1 MDRHSIFSALFRMF
15 CIFRGK
21 AKETAMTK
29 KVLKIL
35 LISVALGCVFS
46 GLALGACDSKATD
59 EHEHV
64 YGDWTLSAAATC
76 EENGLRTRVCL
87 VCNRSEEE
95 EIPALGHNW
104 DSGTE
109 TKAATCTQTGERTKT
124 CRRCQKQQVF
134 DIPTVAH
141 NWDAGTVQRT
151 ATCQVEGELL
161 LTCVVCSTQQTVV
174 LEKEAHNYR
183 VLSAKEATCEEEGLQ
198 NLECTVCGDTVTET
212 LPALGHRWVAGK
224 TDREATCTEPGYRDR
239 SCLRCPKTEKTEIPA
254 LGHNFEGE
262 FTVDKLPTFESEGSK
277 SYHCTRCG
285 AHGSETVI
293 PKLDANTPIDY
304 EFRVM
309 RNNGDRI
316 SDPNLVITVFDGDV
330 QVAQSSRSTLINGVF
345 TANLYPKTYTV
356 TVTNLPD
363 GYTAEPTT
371 AEAGN
376 PYCDLYLTV
385 APIATP
391 ADRTT
396 RYSIGS
402 VMHDFVLSASMTTT
416 GREYR
421 LSDLLK
427 TKKAVVL
434 NFWATWCNPCQ
445 REFPD
450 INEVYLQLRDE
461 IEILAID
468 QSTSDNV
475 QSVKQFA
482 ATHGLSFPMAFDLTN
497 RLQSMFG
504 ASSIPTTVVIDGEGV
519 VCEIHTGVFNSED
532 DFRSML
538 APYLA
543 DNYWKAG
550 ERAKAATV
558 RADCL
563 ECVLPGKRERD

>member
-21 AKETAMTK
+21 VREAIMTRK
-29 KVLKIL
+29 ILKIL
-35 LISVALGCVFS
+35 LTSVALGCVFS
-46 GLALGACDSKATD
+46 GLALGACDSKEAD
-59 EHEHV
+59 GHEHV
-64 YGDWTLSAAATC
+64 YGDWTLNAAATC
-76 EENGLRTRVCL
+76 EENGLRTHVCL
-87 VCNRSEEE
+87 VCGRSEEE
-95 EIPALGHNW
+95 EIPALGHDW

-124 CRRCQKQQVF
+124 CRRCQQTQVSE
-134 DIPTVAH
+134 IPTVAH
-141 NWDAGTVQRT
+141 NWDAGTVQRA
-151 ATCQVEGELL
+151 ATCQHEGELL
-161 LTCVVCSTQQTVV
+161 LTCVVCQTQQTVV
-174 LEKEAHNYR
+174 LEKEAHRYR
-183 VLSAKEATCEEEGLQ
+183 VLNTKEATCEEDGLQ
-198 NLECTVCGDTVTET
+198 NLQCSVCGDTATEP
-212 LPALGHRWVAGK
+212 LPALGHRWVAGE
-224 TDREATCTEPGYRDR
+224 TDREATCTEPGLRDR
-239 SCLRCPKTEKTEIPA
+239 TCSRCHTTEKMEIKA

-262 FTVDKLPTFESEGSK
+262 FTVDKLPTFEAEGSK

-309 RNNGDRI
+309 RNNGDKI
-316 SDPNLVITVFDGDV
+316 LDSNLVITVFDGDD
-330 QVAQSSRSTLINGVF
+330 QVAQSTRSTLINGVF

-356 TVTNLPD
+356 TVTNLPE
-363 GYTAEPTT
+363 GYSAEPKT

-376 PYCDLYLTV
+376 PYCDLYLTA

-402 VMHDFVLSASMTTT
+402 VMHDFVISASMTTT
-416 GREYR
+416 GKEYR

-445 REFPD
+445 QEFPY
-450 INEVYLQLRDE
+450 INEAYLQLRDE
-461 IEILAID
+461 IEVLAID

-482 ATHGLSFPMAFDLTN
+482 VTYGLTFPLAFDLTN

-519 VCEIHTGVFNSED
+519 VCEIHTGAILSPESFLS
-532 DFRSML
+532 L
-538 APYLA
+538 LHPYLT
-543 DNYWKAG
+543 DSYWKNP
-550 ERAKAATV
+550 AKKSQTAAAV
-558 RADCL
+558 RA
-563 ECVLPGKRERD
+563 ECILPEKRPFSD